1 VPYLPIDPADLGRTY
16 DSVIRVN
23 SQSGKGGIA
32 FLLER
37 EHGVV
42 MPRRMQV
49 EFSAVVQR
57 QTDAS
62 EGEMSGEALWDLFQ
76 TTYLRAPAQP
86 AIICHSHRLDED
98 GQGIELDVT
107 IDGTRQQLRGQ
118 GNGPIA
124 ATVDALG
131 LPLRVDHYEERA
143 TGTGANAQALAIVE
157 AAMDGVAGSTFGAG
171 ASHNIVTASVLA
183 IVSVAN
189 RLLLR
194 RQGVEVAAV
203 G

>member
-1 VPYLPIDPADLGRTY
+1 
-16 DSVIRVN
+16 
-23 SQSGKGGIA
+23 
-32 FLLER
+32 
-37 EHGVV
+37 

-62 EGEMSGEALWDLFQ
+62 EGEMSGEARWDLFQ
-76 TTYLRAPAQP
+76 TTYLKAPAHA
-86 AIICHSHRLDED
+86 AITCHSHKLDED

-107 IDGTRQQLRGQ
+107 IDGTRQHLRGQ

-171 ASHNIVTASVLA
+171 ASHNIVTASVQA

-194 RQGVEVAAV
+194 RQTAEITATA
-203 G
+203 

>member
-1 VPYLPIDPADLGRTY
+1 
-16 DSVIRVN
+16 
-23 SQSGKGGIA
+23 
-32 FLLER
+32 
-37 EHGVV
+37 

-76 TTYLRAPAQP
+76 TTYLKAPAHA
-86 AIICHSHRLDED
+86 AITCHSHKLDED

-107 IDGTRQQLRGQ
+107 IDGTRQHLRGQ

-171 ASHNIVTASVLA
+171 ASHNIVTASVQA

-194 RQGVEVAAV
+194 RQTAEITATA
-203 G
+203 